1 MNFDKIKELLKS
13 RKVQAI
19 SALAICGI
27 VVVGSTIF
35 MINNKNTKEST
46 KVDKIVKVENNKSK
60 EEAKKEI
67 EDLKK
72 VDLSKLSEEEKKSIE
87 ENIKNIE
94 NMIENDKYSEA
105 EKEVANIKKEVAS
118 KLNSEKNEE
127 VKKEETTT
135 STDDKKEEAS
145 TNSSSSSKTTSSEG
159 TSSSSSSSSS
169 SSGSSEA
176 TKPSEKPSETVK
188 KHTHTW
194 VDITE
199 EIVHA
204 EEGHWEEV
212 VIRPEQVKEVP
223 VYERVARDICNGCGL
238 DVTDIGWKHAEEQ
251 MLAGNYACGG
261 HHTEY
266 KEVQTGTKKE
276 VIPAVTE
283 KKWIVDK
290 PAWTE
295 VKVVGRKC
303 KECGANE

>member
-1 MNFDKIKELLKS
+1 MNFNKIKELLKN

-27 VVVGSTIF
+27 IAIGTSIF
-35 MINNKNTKEST
+35 MLNNKNTKDST
-46 KVDKIVKVENNKSK
+46 KVDKIVKVENKKSK

-72 VDLSKLSEEEKKSIE
+72 VDLSKLSEEEKKAIE

-105 EKEVANIKKEVAS
+105 EKKVANIKKEVAS
-118 KLNSEKNEE
+118 KLNTE
-127 VKKEETTT
+127 KKEETTT

-159 TSSSSSSSSS
+159 SSSS
-169 SSGSSEA
+169 SSGSAEA
-176 TKPSEKPSETVK
+176 SKPSEKPSEPVK

-194 VDITE
+194 VDVTE

-212 VIRPEQVKEVP
+212 VITPEQVKEVP

-238 DVTDIGWKHAEEQ
+238 DITDNPISHMKAE
-251 MLAGNYACGG
+251 MSKGNMACSGY
-261 HHTEY
+261 HTEWR
-266 KEVQTGTKKE
+266 EVQTGTKKE

-295 VKVVGRKC
+295 TKVVGRKC

>member
-1 MNFDKIKELLKS
+1 MNFDKVKELLKS

-27 VVVGSTIF
+27 IAIGTSIF
-35 MINNKNTKEST
+35 MLNNKNTKEST
-46 KVDKIVKVENNKSK
+46 KVDKIVKVENKKSK

-72 VDLSKLSEEEKKSIE
+72 VDLSKLSEEEKKAIE

-105 EKEVANIKKEVAS
+105 E
-118 KLNSEKNEE
+118 
-127 VKKEETTT
+127 KEETTT

-159 TSSSSSSSSS
+159 ASSSSSS

-176 TKPSEKPSETVK
+176 TKPSEKPSEPVK

-199 EIVHA
+199 EVVHP

-212 VIRPEQVKEVP
+212 VITPEQVKEVP
-223 VYERVARDICNGCGL
+223 VYETQYREICNGCGK
-238 DVTDIGWKHAEEQ
+238 DITGTPWIHIEEE
-251 MLAGNYACGG
+251 MLKGNMACSG
-261 HHTEY
+261 HHGEY
-266 KEVQTGTKKE
+266 KQVQTGTKKE

-283 KKWIVDK
+283 KRWIVDK

-295 VKVVGRKC
+295 TKVVGRKC
-303 KECGANE
+303 KDCGANE

>member
-27 VVVGSTIF
+27 IAIGTSIF
-35 MINNKNTKEST
+35 MLNNKNTKEST

-72 VDLSKLSEEEKKSIE
+72 VDFSKLSEEEKKAIE

-118 KLNSEKNEE
+118 KLNTEKKE
-127 VKKEETTT
+127 EETTT

-145 TNSSSSSKTTSSEG
+145 TNSSSSSKTTSSER
-159 TSSSSSSSSS
+159 SSSSSSS

-176 TKPSEKPSETVK
+176 SKPSEKPSEPVK

-194 VDITE
+194 VDVTE

-212 VIRPEQVKEVP
+212 VITPEQVKEVP
-223 VYERVARDICNGCGL
+223 VYERRELAICNGCGKDITNDL
-238 DVTDIGWKHAEEQ
+238 DHLERE
-251 MLAGNYACGG
+251 MLKGNMACGG
-261 HHTEY
+261 YHSEWR
-266 KEVQTGTKKE
+266 EVQTGTKKE

-283 KKWIVDK
+283 KRWIVDK

-295 VKVVGRKC
+295 TKVVGRKC
-303 KECGANE
+303 KDCGANE

>member
-27 VVVGSTIF
+27 IAIGTSIF
-35 MINNKNTKEST
+35 MLNNKNTKDST
-46 KVDKIVKVENNKSK
+46 KVDKIVKVENKKSK

-72 VDLSKLSEEEKKSIE
+72 VDLSKLSEEEKKAIE

-105 EKEVANIKKEVAS
+105 EKE
-118 KLNSEKNEE
+118 
-127 VKKEETTT
+127 
-135 STDDKKEEAS
+135 EAS
-145 TNSSSSSKTTSSEG
+145 TNSSSSSKTTSSER
-159 TSSSSSSSSS
+159 SSSSSSS

-176 TKPSEKPSETVK
+176 SKPSEKPSETVK

-194 VDITE
+194 VDVTE

-212 VIRPEQVKEVP
+212 VITPEQVKEVP
-223 VYERVARDICNGCGL
+223 VYEKVARAICNGCGA
-238 DVTDIGWKHAEEQ
+238 DITDHIDEHMLSQ
-251 MLAGNYACGG
+251 MKAGNFACGG
-261 HHTEY
+261 YHVDY
-266 KEVQTGTKKE
+266 KEIQTGTKKE
-276 VIPAVTE
+276 VIQAVTE
-283 KKWIVDK
+283 KRWIVDK

-295 VKVVGRKC
+295 TKVVGRKC

>member
-27 VVVGSTIF
+27 IAIGTSIF
-35 MINNKNTKEST
+35 MLNNKNTKEST

-72 VDLSKLSEEEKKSIE
+72 VDLSKLSEEEKKAIE

-105 EKEVANIKKEVAS
+105 E
-118 KLNSEKNEE
+118 
-127 VKKEETTT
+127 KEETTT

-159 TSSSSSSSSS
+159 ASSSSSS

-176 TKPSEKPSETVK
+176 TKPSEKPSEPVK

-199 EIVHA
+199 EVVHP

-212 VIRPEQVKEVP
+212 VITPEQVKEVP

-238 DVTDIGWKHAEEQ
+238 DITDNPISHMKAE
-251 MLAGNYACGG
+251 MSKGNMACSGY
-261 HHTEY
+261 HTEWR
-266 KEVQTGTKKE
+266 EVQTGTKKE

-295 VKVVGRKC
+295 TKVVGRKC

>member
-27 VVVGSTIF
+27 IAIGTSIF
-35 MINNKNTKEST
+35 MLNNKNTKEST

-118 KLNSEKNEE
+118 KLNLEKNEE

-135 STDDKKEEAS
+135 YTDDKKEEAS
-145 TNSSSSSKTTSSEG
+145 TNSSSSSKTTSSER
-159 TSSSSSSSSS
+159 SSSSSSS

-176 TKPSEKPSETVK
+176 SKPSEKPSETVK

-194 VDITE
+194 VDVTE

-212 VIRPEQVKEVP
+212 VITPEQVKEVP
-223 VYERVARDICNGCGL
+223 VYEKVARAICNGCGA
-238 DVTDIGWKHAEEQ
+238 DITDHIDEHMLSQ
-251 MLAGNYACGG
+251 MKAGNFACGG
-261 HHTEY
+261 YHVDY
-266 KEVQTGTKKE
+266 KEIQTGTKKE
-276 VIPAVTE
+276 VIQAVTE
-283 KKWIVDK
+283 KRWIVDK

-295 VKVVGRKC
+295 TKVVGRKC

>member
-1 MNFDKIKELLKS
+1 MNFDKIKELLKN

-27 VVVGSTIF
+27 IAIGTSIF
-35 MINNKNTKEST
+35 MLNNKNTKDST
-46 KVDKIVKVENNKSK
+46 KVDKIVKVENKKSK

-72 VDLSKLSEEEKKSIE
+72 VDLSKLSEEEKKAIE

-105 EKEVANIKKEVAS
+105 EKEVTNIKKEVAS
-118 KLNSEKNEE
+118 KLNTEKKE
-127 VKKEETTT
+127 EETTT

-145 TNSSSSSKTTSSEG
+145 TNSSSSSKTTSSER
-159 TSSSSSSSSS
+159 SSSSSSS

-176 TKPSEKPSETVK
+176 SKPSEKTSEPVK

-194 VDITE
+194 VDVTE
-199 EIVHA
+199 EIAHA

-212 VIRPEQVKEVP
+212 VITPEQVKEVP
-223 VYERVARDICNGCGL
+223 VYERKNVSICNGCGA
-238 DVTDIGWKHAEEQ
+238 DITSDPWGHIEEQ
-251 MLAGNYACGG
+251 ALKGNYACGG
-261 HHTEY
+261 YHGEWR
-266 KEVQTGTKKE
+266 EVQTGTKKE

-283 KKWIVDK
+283 KRWIIDK
-290 PAWTE
+290 SAWTE
-295 VKVVGRKC
+295 TKVVGRKC
-303 KECGANE
+303 KECGDTE

>member
-1 MNFDKIKELLKS
+1 MNFDKIKELLKN

-27 VVVGSTIF
+27 IAIGTSIF
-35 MINNKNTKEST
+35 MLNNKNTKDST

-72 VDLSKLSEEEKKSIE
+72 VDLSRLSEEEKKAIE

-105 EKEVANIKKEVAS
+105 E
-118 KLNSEKNEE
+118 
-127 VKKEETTT
+127 KEETTT

-145 TNSSSSSKTTSSEG
+145 TNSSSSSKTTSSER
-159 TSSSSSSSSS
+159 SSSSSSS

-176 TKPSEKPSETVK
+176 SKPSEKTSEPVK
-188 KHTHTW
+188 KHTHNW

-212 VIRPEQVKEVP
+212 VITPEQVKEVP
-223 VYERVARDICNGCGL
+223 VYERRELAICNGCGADITNDL
-238 DVTDIGWKHAEEQ
+238 DHLERE
-251 MLAGNYACGG
+251 MLKGNMACGG
-261 HHTEY
+261 YHSEWR
-266 KEVQTGTKKE
+266 EVQTGTKKE

-283 KKWIVDK
+283 KRWIIDK
-290 PAWTE
+290 SAWTE
-295 VKVVGRKC
+295 TKVVGRKC

>member
-27 VVVGSTIF
+27 IAIGTSIF
-35 MINNKNTKEST
+35 MLNNKNTKDST
-46 KVDKIVKVENNKSK
+46 KVDKIVKVENKKSK

-72 VDLSKLSEEEKKSIE
+72 VDLSKLSEEEKKAIE

-105 EKEVANIKKEVAS
+105 E
-118 KLNSEKNEE
+118 
-127 VKKEETTT
+127 KEETTT

-159 TSSSSSSSSS
+159 ASSSSRS

-176 TKPSEKPSETVK
+176 SKPSEKTSEPVK

-194 VDITE
+194 VDVTE

-212 VIRPEQVKEVP
+212 VITPEQVKEVP
-223 VYERVARDICNGCGL
+223 VYEQVERAICNGCGA
-238 DVTDIGWKHAEEQ
+238 DITENYLEHMKTQ
-251 MLAGNYACGG
+251 MLAGNMACGG
-261 HHTEY
+261 YHSEWR
-266 KEVQTGTKKE
+266 EVQTGTKKE
-276 VIPAVTE
+276 VIQAVTE
-283 KKWIVDK
+283 KRWIIDK
-290 PAWTE
+290 SAWTE
-295 VKVVGRKC
+295 TKVVGRKC
-303 KECGANE
+303 KDCGANE

>member
-1 MNFDKIKELLKS
+1 MNFDKIKELLKN

-27 VVVGSTIF
+27 IAIGTSIF
-35 MINNKNTKEST
+35 MLNNKNTKDST
-46 KVDKIVKVENNKSK
+46 KVDKIVKVENKKSK

-72 VDLSKLSEEEKKSIE
+72 VDLSRLSEEEKKD
-87 ENIKNIE
+87 IE

-105 EKEVANIKKEVAS
+105 EKEVTNIKKEVAS
-118 KLNSEKNEE
+118 KLNTEKKE
-127 VKKEETTT
+127 EETTT

-145 TNSSSSSKTTSSEG
+145 TNSSSSSKTTSSER
-159 TSSSSSSSSS
+159 SSSSSSS

-176 TKPSEKPSETVK
+176 SKPSEKPSEPVK

-199 EIVHA
+199 EVVHP

-212 VIRPEQVKEVP
+212 VITSEQVKEVP
-223 VYERVARDICNGCGL
+223 VYETQYREICNGCGK
-238 DVTDIGWKHAEEQ
+238 DITGTPWIHIEEE
-251 MLAGNYACGG
+251 MLKGNMACSG
-261 HHTEY
+261 HHGEY
-266 KEVQTGTKKE
+266 KQVQTGTKKE

-283 KKWIVDK
+283 KRWIVDK

-295 VKVVGRKC
+295 TKVVGRKC
-303 KECGANE
+303 KDCGANE

>member
-1 MNFDKIKELLKS
+1 MNFDKIKELLKN
-13 RKVQAI
+13 RKIQAI

-27 VVVGSTIF
+27 IAIGTSIF
-35 MINNKNTKEST
+35 MLNNKNTKDST
-46 KVDKIVKVENNKSK
+46 KVDKIVKVENKKSK

-72 VDLSKLSEEEKKSIE
+72 VDLSKLSEEENKAIE

-135 STDDKKEEAS
+135 YTDDKKEEAS

-159 TSSSSSSSSS
+159 SSSSS
-169 SSGSSEA
+169 SSGNSGAS
-176 TKPSEKPSETVK
+176 KPSEKTSETVK

-194 VDITE
+194 VDVTE

-212 VIRPEQVKEVP
+212 VITPEQVKEVP
-223 VYERVARDICNGCGL
+223 VYERKNLSICNGCGA
-238 DVTDIGWKHAEEQ
+238 DITSDPWGHIKNEA
-251 MLAGNYACGG
+251 LKGNYACGG
-261 HHTEY
+261 YHE
-266 KEVQTGTKKE
+266 EWREIQTGTKKE
-276 VIPAVTE
+276 VIPAITE

-290 PAWTE
+290 PTWTE
-295 VKVVGRKC
+295 TKVVGRKC

>member
-1 MNFDKIKELLKS
+1 MNFDKIKELLKN

-27 VVVGSTIF
+27 IAIGTSIF
-35 MINNKNTKEST
+35 MLNNKNTKDST
-46 KVDKIVKVENNKSK
+46 KVDKIVKVENKKSK

-72 VDLSKLSEEEKKSIE
+72 VDLSKLSEEEKKAIE

-105 EKEVANIKKEVAS
+105 EKEVTNIKKEVAS
-118 KLNSEKNEE
+118 KLNTEKKE
-127 VKKEETTT
+127 EETTT

-145 TNSSSSSKTTSSEG
+145 TNSSSSSKTTSSER
-159 TSSSSSSSSS
+159 SSSSSSS

-176 TKPSEKPSETVK
+176 SKPSEKTSEPVK

-194 VDITE
+194 VDVTE
-199 EIVHA
+199 EIAHA

-212 VIRPEQVKEVP
+212 VITPEQVKEVP
-223 VYERVARDICNGCGL
+223 VYERRELAICNGCGKDITNDL
-238 DVTDIGWKHAEEQ
+238 DHLERE
-251 MLAGNYACGG
+251 MLKGNMACGG
-261 HHTEY
+261 YHSEWR
-266 KEVQTGTKKE
+266 EVQTGTKKE

-283 KKWIVDK
+283 KRWIVDK

-295 VKVVGRKC
+295 TKVVGRKC

>member
-27 VVVGSTIF
+27 IAIGTSIF
-35 MINNKNTKEST
+35 MLNNKNTKEST

-72 VDLSKLSEEEKKSIE
+72 VDLSKLSEEEKKAIE

-118 KLNSEKNEE
+118 KLNLEKNEE

-159 TSSSSSSSSS
+159 SSSSSSS

-176 TKPSEKPSETVK
+176 TKPSEKPSEPVK

-199 EIVHA
+199 EVVHP

-212 VIRPEQVKEVP
+212 VITPEQVKEVP
-223 VYERVARDICNGCGL
+223 VYERKNVSICNGCGADITNDL
-238 DVTDIGWKHAEEQ
+238 DHLERE
-251 MLAGNYACGG
+251 MLKGNMKCSGYHG
-261 HHTEY
+261 EWR
-266 KEVQTGTKKE
+266 EVQTGTKKE

-283 KKWIVDK
+283 KRWIVDK

-295 VKVVGRKC
+295 TKVVGRKC

>member
-27 VVVGSTIF
+27 IAIGTSIF
-35 MINNKNTKEST
+35 MLNNKNTKEST

-72 VDLSKLSEEEKKSIE
+72 VDLSKLSEEEKKAIE

-105 EKEVANIKKEVAS
+105 E
-118 KLNSEKNEE
+118 
-127 VKKEETTT
+127 KEETTT

-159 TSSSSSSSSS
+159 SSSSSSS
-169 SSGSSEA
+169 SSGNSEA
-176 TKPSEKPSETVK
+176 SKPSEKPSEPVK

-199 EIVHA
+199 EVVHP

-212 VIRPEQVKEVP
+212 VITPEQVKEVP

-238 DVTDIGWKHAEEQ
+238 DITDNPISHMKAE
-251 MLAGNYACGG
+251 MSKGNMACSGY
-261 HHTEY
+261 HTEWR
-266 KEVQTGTKKE
+266 EVQTGTKKE

-295 VKVVGRKC
+295 TKVVGRKC

>member
-1 MNFDKIKELLKS
+1 MNFDKIKELLKN

-27 VVVGSTIF
+27 IAIGTSIF
-35 MINNKNTKEST
+35 MLNNKNTKDST
-46 KVDKIVKVENNKSK
+46 KVDKIVKVENKKSK

-72 VDLSKLSEEEKKSIE
+72 VDLSKLSEEEKKAIE

-105 EKEVANIKKEVAS
+105 E
-118 KLNSEKNEE
+118 
-127 VKKEETTT
+127 KEETTT

-159 TSSSSSSSSS
+159 ASSSSSS
-169 SSGSSEA
+169 SSGNSEA
-176 TKPSEKPSETVK
+176 SKPSEKPSEPVK

-199 EIVHA
+199 EVVHP

-212 VIRPEQVKEVP
+212 VITSEQVKEVP
-223 VYERVARDICNGCGL
+223 VYETQYREICNGCGK
-238 DVTDIGWKHAEEQ
+238 DITGTPWIHIEEE
-251 MLAGNYACGG
+251 MLKGNMACSG
-261 HHTEY
+261 HHGEY
-266 KEVQTGTKKE
+266 KQVQTGTKKE

-283 KKWIVDK
+283 KRWIVDK

-295 VKVVGRKC
+295 TKVVGRKC
-303 KECGANE
+303 KDCGANE

>member
-27 VVVGSTIF
+27 IAIGTSIF
-35 MINNKNTKEST
+35 MLNNKNTKEST
-46 KVDKIVKVENNKSK
+46 KVDKIVKVENKKSK

-105 EKEVANIKKEVAS
+105 EKE
-118 KLNSEKNEE
+118 
-127 VKKEETTT
+127 ETTT

-159 TSSSSSSSSS
+159 ASSSSSS

-176 TKPSEKPSETVK
+176 TKPSEKPSEPVK

-199 EIVHA
+199 EVVHP

-212 VIRPEQVKEVP
+212 VITPEQVKEVP

-238 DVTDIGWKHAEEQ
+238 DITDNPISHMKAE
-251 MLAGNYACGG
+251 MSKGNMACSGY
-261 HHTEY
+261 HTEWR
-266 KEVQTGTKKE
+266 EVQTGTKKE

-283 KKWIVDK
+283 QKWIVDK
-290 PAWTE
+290 AAWTE
-295 VKVVGRKC
+295 TKVVGRKC
-303 KECGANE
+303 VDCGANE

>member
-1 MNFDKIKELLKS
+1 MNFDKIKELLKN

-27 VVVGSTIF
+27 IAIGTSIF
-35 MINNKNTKEST
+35 MLNNKNTKDST
-46 KVDKIVKVENNKSK
+46 KVDKIVKVENKKSK

-72 VDLSKLSEEEKKSIE
+72 VDLSEEEKKSIE

-118 KLNSEKNEE
+118 KLNTEKKE
-127 VKKEETTT
+127 EETTT

-159 TSSSSSSSSS
+159 ASSSRSS

-176 TKPSEKPSETVK
+176 SKPSEKPSETVK

-194 VDITE
+194 VDVTE
-199 EIVHA
+199 EILHA
-204 EEGHWEEV
+204 EEGHWEKV

-251 MLAGNYACGG
+251 MLAGNYSCGG

-295 VKVVGRKC
+295 VKIVGRKC

>member
-1 MNFDKIKELLKS
+1 MNFNKIKELLKN

-27 VVVGSTIF
+27 IAIGTSIF
-35 MINNKNTKEST
+35 MLNNKNTKDST
-46 KVDKIVKVENNKSK
+46 KVDKIVKVENKKSK

-72 VDLSKLSEEEKKSIE
+72 VDLSKLSEEEKKAIE

-105 EKEVANIKKEVAS
+105 EKKVANIKKEVAS
-118 KLNSEKNEE
+118 KLNTE
-127 VKKEETTT
+127 KKEETTT

-159 TSSSSSSSSS
+159 SSSS
-169 SSGSSEA
+169 SSGSAEA
-176 TKPSEKPSETVK
+176 SKPSEKPSEPVK

-194 VDITE
+194 VDVTE

-212 VIRPEQVKEVP
+212 VITPEQVKELP
-223 VYERVARDICNGCGL
+223 VYERRELAICNGCGKDITNDL
-238 DVTDIGWKHAEEQ
+238 DHLERE
-251 MLAGNYACGG
+251 MLKGNYACGG
-261 HHTEY
+261 YHE
-266 KEVQTGTKKE
+266 EWREIQTGTKKE

-295 VKVVGRKC
+295 TKVVGRKC